1 MVFTGDAMPCNSVI
15 KAAENAT
22 LLIHEA
28 TFEQDMIEEALR
40 KRHSTTKDALE
51 VSRKAKSQYTILT
64 HFSQRYPKVPVLTES
79 SEVSSRVGIAFD
91 LMSVNLAELDRL
103 PSVVRPCMFLFE
115 EEAAEA
121 DENDEDVLSE
131 Q

>member
-1 MVFTGDAMPCNSVI
+1 MVFTGDAMPCDSVI

-28 TFEQDMIEEALR
+28 TFEEDMAEEALR
-40 KRHSTTKDALE
+40 KKHSTTKDALE
-51 VSRKAKSQYTILT
+51 ASVKSRSQYTILT

-91 LMSVNLAELDRL
+91 LMSVNLADLDRVPL
-103 PSVVRPCMFLFE
+103 VVQPCMHLFE

-121 DENDEDVLSE
+121 DENDEAVLSA
-131 Q
+131 